1 MAHHDTL
8 RRITDAFDFAAR
20 AHSGQTRKGHA
31 AEPYVNHVADVAAR
45 LARSPHATESMV
57 IAAIL
62 HDTVED
68 TDHNIEE
75 IAARFGAEVAGY
87 VAEVT
92 DDSTLD
98 RVEQRRRQV
107 EDAPHKSDGAKR
119 IKLADKASNL
129 TALAESPPHFWDIG
143 RKRDYL
149 AWARAVAEGLR
160 GVDPVLER
168 DFDEAVQR
176 AEKALGP

>member
-1 MAHHDTL
+1 MTHIETL
-8 RRITDAFDFAAR
+8 RRITEAFDFAAK

-45 LARSPHATESMV
+45 LARSPHATDAMV

-68 TDHNIEE
+68 TDHTIEE
-75 IAARFGAEVAGY
+75 IEARFGAEVAGY

-92 DDSTLD
+92 DDPALD
-98 RVEQRRRQV
+98 RSEQRRLQV
-107 EDAPHKSDGAKR
+107 VNAPLKSDGAKR

-129 TALAESPPHFWDIG
+129 TALAESPPHFWDVG

-149 AWARAVAEGLR
+149 DWAQAVAEGLR
-160 GVDPVLER
+160 GIDPALER
-168 DFDEAVQR
+168 DFDEAAQR
-176 AEKALGP
+176 AEKTLGP